1 MNTIKKAHIQLTLLN
16 GCITTLILVTMTLG
30 YLFISESN
38 MMQHRIASYP
48 RDIYP
53 IASYIEQQDI
63 VSNTWLSQLE
73 SNNKY
78 YISLMDNGTEFLY
91 NVNRDLALDER
102 QRVVDAAWE
111 LYRTGDTPRTTHPL
125 SHDSSY
131 VSYIMELKNDAD
143 GTSAKYYCSVIYIEK
158 NHTFLE
164 VLLAAPLQD
173 LLEQISRQRFLF
185 LGIITLALIAI
196 WIFAWIFTGKL
207 LDPIEANRLRQNQFI
222 ASASHELRTPLAVIL
237 SCAETELAKKE
248 SSELSTIK
256 SESLRTSRLLGDM
269 LTLLSCDTGHLEIK
283 PVSTQL
289 DTLVLNAC
297 EAFETMAA
305 ARHIRITAMLPENI
319 LPDCLCDSERITQ
332 VLAIFLHNAISYT
345 PEGGSITLSVR
356 HRSPHH
362 RSGRHFEI
370 QISDTGVGISDE
382 EKTRIFDRFYRS
394 EKARSDKNHFGLGL
408 SIAHDIITAHH
419 GSITVTDTP
428 GGGTTFIITI

>member
-16 GCITTLILVTMTLG
+16 GCITTLILITMTLG
-30 YLFISESN
+30 YLFISEST
-38 MMQHRIASYP
+38 MMQNRIASYP

-91 NVNRDLALDER
+91 NVNRDLSLDER
-102 QRVVDAAWE
+102 QRVVSAAWE
-111 LYRTGDTPRTTHPL
+111 LYRADDTPRTTHPL

-131 VSYIMELKNDAD
+131 VSYIMELKNDTD

-173 LLEQISRQRFLF
+173 LLDQISRQRFLF

-248 SSELSTIK
+248 SSELSTIR

-370 QISDTGVGISDE
+370 RISDTGVGISDE

-408 SIAHDIITAHH
+408 SIAYDIITAHH

>member
-1 MNTIKKAHIQLTLLN
+1 
-16 GCITTLILVTMTLG
+16 
-30 YLFISESN
+30 
-38 MMQHRIASYP
+38 
-48 RDIYP
+48 
-53 IASYIEQQDI
+53 
-63 VSNTWLSQLE
+63 
-73 SNNKY
+73 
-78 YISLMDNGTEFLY
+78 
-91 NVNRDLALDER
+91 
-102 QRVVDAAWE
+102 
-111 LYRTGDTPRTTHPL
+111 
-125 SHDSSY
+125 
-131 VSYIMELKNDAD
+131 MELKNDAD

-173 LLEQISRQRFLF
+173 LLDQISRQRFLF

-305 ARHIRITAMLPENI
+305 ARHIRITAVLPEDI

-332 VLAIFLHNAISYT
+332 VLAVFLHNAISYT

-356 HRSPHH
+356 HCSPHH

-382 EKTRIFDRFYRS
+382 EKNRIFDRFYRS
-394 EKARSDKNHFGLGL
+394 EKARSDKDHFGLGL

>member
-1 MNTIKKAHIQLTLLN
+1 
-16 GCITTLILVTMTLG
+16 
-30 YLFISESN
+30 
-38 MMQHRIASYP
+38 
-48 RDIYP
+48 
-53 IASYIEQQDI
+53 
-63 VSNTWLSQLE
+63 
-73 SNNKY
+73 
-78 YISLMDNGTEFLY
+78 
-91 NVNRDLALDER
+91 
-102 QRVVDAAWE
+102 
-111 LYRTGDTPRTTHPL
+111 
-125 SHDSSY
+125 
-131 VSYIMELKNDAD
+131 MELKNDAD

-173 LLEQISRQRFLF
+173 LLDQISRQRFLF

-248 SSELSTIK
+248 SPELSTIK

-305 ARHIRITAMLPENI
+305 ARHIRITAVLPEDI

-332 VLAIFLHNAISYT
+332 VLAVFLHNAISYT

-356 HRSPHH
+356 HCSPHH

-382 EKTRIFDRFYRS
+382 EKNRIFDRFYRS
-394 EKARSDKNHFGLGL
+394 EKARSDKDHFGLGL

>member
-1 MNTIKKAHIQLTLLN
+1 
-16 GCITTLILVTMTLG
+16 
-30 YLFISESN
+30 
-38 MMQHRIASYP
+38 
-48 RDIYP
+48 
-53 IASYIEQQDI
+53 
-63 VSNTWLSQLE
+63 
-73 SNNKY
+73 
-78 YISLMDNGTEFLY
+78 MDNGTEFLY

-102 QRVVDAAWE
+102 QRVVNAAWE

-173 LLEQISRQRFLF
+173 LLDQISRQRFLF

-248 SSELSTIK
+248 SPELSTIK

-305 ARHIRITAMLPENI
+305 ARHIRITAVLPEDI

-332 VLAIFLHNAISYT
+332 VLAVFLHNAISYT

-356 HRSPHH
+356 HCSPHH

-382 EKTRIFDRFYRS
+382 EKNRIFDRFYRS
-394 EKARSDKNHFGLGL
+394 EKARSDKDHFGLGL